1 MCSITILWCVCPFK
15 NVMLWCKLVK
25 KKDRTDRDKL
35 VSLRVW
41 VIPVSRRAGCY
52 YSYLSYDH
60 PTVFRS
66 HSTGASIRLLFS
78 WLSLSVL
85 YSFSL
90 AYLFCFVKG
99 LFVFFFDPLS
109 FFPHSFS
116 LTNVLGFV
124 KGSFVLFFLLFPFP
138 FPHSFTITSIH
149 FLWEGSVTLS

>member
-85 YSFSL
+85 SSL
-90 AYLFCFVKG
+90 FQ
-99 LFVFFFDPLS
+99 S
-109 FFPHSFS
+109 
-116 LTNVLGFV
+116 N
-124 KGSFVLFFLLFPFP
+124 LFFLFCQVYICTFFFVPPPFSLSLSGVESAVQCWVLVLVKQVNSNFKLTRCFP
-138 FPHSFTITSIH
+138 
-149 FLWEGSVTLS
+149 